1 MRHALTSFTRLRYRQ
16 TCSATPPHF
25 RPDYDP
31 PPRPLQNEY
40 PVWYFLTGSLSKP
53 AYLGKLLKLGTF
65 AMTTAWVRG
74 LVETKERQCT
84 ALFRATPTDTVTGCA
99 YLVKS
104 EEEEDRLRYFKTDFF
119 HVARCRMTMLA
130 EASKTGETEVD
141 ALTFISSYEVSVFR
155 DMNNMPIAKQPGAV
169 GSARKPTRKGFVPP
183 KLKPTTALSF
193 GIPADATSSTPIP
206 VNKEGIW
213 WKEDTVKASAVGGT
227 SRTPALLDTSTLGDD
242 VDTSYYGA
250 SSQLTEEVNPGAAT
264 ASTMHQSVDPGSPL
278 TDPENVQPRSDKG
291 KGKIRADSPPDT
303 EDAQSKPDE
312 GDVPQDAGW
321 QRQRGHRRTSA
332 RLSRPSSALQSPPRW
347 TTADD
352 LRAMYAASRSPPP
365 KNTEILDHGTVE
377 GISFQAETGTAAASE
392 EEPFADPA
400 EEQDPFEEP
409 NISRNF

>member
-169 GSARKPTRKGFVPP
+169 GSARKPIRKGFVPP

-213 WKEDTVKASAVGGT
+213 WKEETVKASAVGGT

-291 KGKIRADSPPDT
+291 KGKVRADSLPDT

-321 QRQRGHRRTSA
+321 QRQRGHIRTSA

-365 KNTEILDHGTVE
+365 KNAEILDQGTVE
-377 GISFQAETGTAAASE
+377 GTSSQAETGTAAASE

>member
-1 MRHALTSFTRLRYRQ
+1 MRVHEHALGYKELRRQGLVCVRRPMYELHMRQTLTSFPRVRYRQ

-40 PVWYFLTGSLSKP
+40 PAWYFLTGSLSKP
-53 AYLGKLLKLGTF
+53 AYLGKLLKLNTF

-84 ALFRATPTDTVTGCA
+84 SLFRATPVDTVTGCA

-104 EEEEDRLRYFKTDFF
+104 EEEENRLRYFKTDFF

-193 GIPADATSSTPIP
+193 GIPADTTSSTPIP
-206 VNKEGIW
+206 VNQEGIW
-213 WKEDTVKASAVGGT
+213 WKEDTVEASAVGGT
-227 SRTPALLDTSTLGDD
+227 SRTSALLDTSTLGDD
-242 VDTSYYGA
+242 VDTSYHGA
-250 SSQLTEEVNPGAAT
+250 SSQLTDEAGPGAAT
-264 ASTMHQSVDPGSPL
+264 ACTMHEPVDPVVSL
-278 TDPENVQPRSDKG
+278 TDPDTVQPRSDKG
-291 KGKIRADSPPDT
+291 KGKMRAISPSPDSDDAQPKLDKGKGKVRADSPPDT

-321 QRQRGHRRTSA
+321 QRGSS
-332 RLSRPSSALQSPPRW
+332 SRH
-347 TTADD
+347 
-352 LRAMYAASRSPPP
+352 
-365 KNTEILDHGTVE
+365 EH
-377 GISFQAETGTAAASE
+377 
-392 EEPFADPA
+392 
-400 EEQDPFEEP
+400 
-409 NISRNF
+409 